1 MQFTYPII
9 LWLSIPLVFLPI
21 IVWYFLK
28 HKSMRPA
35 LQVST
40 VQPFLNIGRPFKH
53 YLRHVMF
60 VMRLLALACIVVA
73 LARPITHDAWNESK
87 TEGTDIV
94 LAMDISTS
102 MLARDFDPDRLGAA
116 KKVATQFVNGRE
128 NDNMGIVIFA
138 GESLTG
144 LPMTTDRAALGNYI
158 ESLNFNMLE
167 DGTAIGDG
175 LATAINRIK
184 DGQAKSKSIILL
196 TDGSNNTGNI
206 APLTAAEIA
215 QQLGIKVY
223 TIGVGTNGNA
233 MMPTVDY
240 FGRMT
245 YTPQPV
251 VIDENTLQQI
261 ASMTG
266 GQYFRATDNKVLSNI
281 FEEIDQLEKTV
292 IDVRNFS
299 HTEDSPITFIL
310 LGVALGLTALELILR
325 HTVMR
330 TIP

>member
-1 MQFTYPII
+1 MQFAHPFI
-9 LWLSIPLVFLPI
+9 LWFIPLVLIPI
-21 IVWYFLK
+21 IVWYVFQ
-28 HKSMRPA
+28 HRHMNPA
-35 LQVST
+35 MHVST
-40 VQPFLNIGRPFKH
+40 TVPFAQLGRPFKH
-53 YLRHVMF
+53 YIRHAIF
-60 VMRLLALACIVVA
+60 GMRLIALAALIVA
-73 LARPITHDAWNESK
+73 LARPVSHDSWREST

-116 KKVATQFVNGRE
+116 KQVATQFVNGRE
-128 NDNMGIVIFA
+128 NDNMGLVIFA

-144 LPMTTDRAALGNYI
+144 VPMTTDRATLTNYI

-196 TDGSNNTGNI
+196 TDGSNNTGNV

-215 QQLGIKVY
+215 HQLGIKVY
-223 TIGVGTNGNA
+223 TIGIGTNGNA
-233 MMPTVDY
+233 MMPTIDY

-251 VIDENTLQQI
+251 VIDEATLQEISQ
-261 ASMTG
+261 MTG
-266 GQYFRATDNKVLSNI
+266 GRYFRATDNKVLKQV
-281 FEEIDQLEKTV
+281 FDEIDTLEKTV

-299 HTEDSPITFIL
+299 HTEDSPLTFWLIGL
-310 LGVALGLTALELILR
+310 ALALVALDILLR

-330 TIP
+330 SIP

>member
-1 MQFTYPII
+1 MEFAHPII
-9 LWLSIPLVFLPI
+9 LWFLPIILIPI
-21 IVWYFLK
+21 IVWYVLK
-28 HKSMRPA
+28 HRNNRPA

-40 VQPFLNIGRPFKH
+40 TVPFSHMPKPFKH
-53 YLRHVMF
+53 YLRHIMF
-60 VMRLLALACIVVA
+60 AMRLLAIAALIIV
-73 LARPITHDAWNESK
+73 LARPVTHDSWREST

-94 LAMDISTS
+94 LAVDISSS

-116 KKVATQFVNGRE
+116 KQVATQFVNARE

-144 LPMTTDRAALGNYI
+144 MPMTTDRAALTNYI
-158 ESLNFNMLE
+158 ESLTFNMLE

-175 LATAINRIK
+175 LATSINRIK

-196 TDGSNNTGNI
+196 TDGSNNTGNV

-215 QQLGIKVY
+215 RQLGIKVY
-223 TIGVGTNGNA
+223 TIGIGTNGNA
-233 MMPTVDY
+233 MMPTVDI

-251 VIDENTLQQI
+251 VIDEATLKEI
-261 ASMTG
+261 STMTG
-266 GQYFRATDNKVLSNI
+266 GRYFRATDNKVLKDI
-281 FEEIDQLEKTV
+281 FDEIDTLEKTV

-299 HTEDSPITFIL
+299 HTEDSPITFL
-310 LGVALGLTALELILR
+310 LIGIALGLIALEVILR
-325 HTVMR
+325 NTVMSS
-330 TIP
+330 IP